1 MLSRRRIPFFDGHN
15 DVLLRLWRSGEP
27 DTVKAFLEGDTESQ
41 LDFPKARQGGFAGGL
56 FAIFVPSARR
66 RDEDKTGS
74 GEKEISESSAIAP
87 PGITLTRAQIAVFAM
102 SALLFRMERES
113 KGALRVC
120 RDVEEIAQCLD
131 ARVLAAVLHIEGAEA
146 IDENFEV
153 LEVLHAAGLRSL
165 GPVWSRPNA
174 FGYGVP
180 FRSPASPDTGPGLT
194 DLGKALIRACNELKI
209 LIDLS
214 HLNEQGFWDVAA
226 ISDAPLVATHSNA
239 HEVSPHSR
247 NLTDRQLAAIRDSQG
262 LVGVTFATN
271 YLRSESGRNAD
282 TTADLILKH
291 VDHVLKHV
299 GEDGI
304 GFGSDFDGAK
314 MPVGLE
320 SAAEMQTVVRLLRSH
335 GFGERLIEKLCFKN
349 WLKVLRRTWGPASSR
364 HREHRPTRKHSDA
377 IKGARGEADRIV
389 SLRSSREHTPPRSR
403 KRPGPSTTM

>member
-1 MLSRRRIPFFDGHN
+1 MPLRRRIPIFDGHN
-15 DVLLRLWRSGEP
+15 DVLLRLWRRGVP
-27 DTVKAFLEGDTESQ
+27 DVIKAFLEGETEGQ

-56 FAIFVPSARR
+56 FAIFVPSADRVPSGHCP
-66 RDEDKTGS
+66 DEDKAGN
-74 GEKEISESSAIAP
+74 ESSAIAP
-87 PGITLTRAQIAVFAM
+87 PGIALTQAQRAVFAM
-102 SALLFRMERES
+102 SALLLRMARES

-120 RDVEEIAQCLD
+120 RNVEEIEECLD

-174 FGYGVP
+174 FGHGVP
-180 FRSPASPDTGPGLT
+180 FRCPASPDTGPGLT
-194 DLGKALIRACNELKI
+194 DLGKTLIRACNELKI

-239 HEVSPHSR
+239 HGVTPHSR
-247 NLTDRQLAAIRDSQG
+247 NLTDRQLAAIRESQG
-262 LVGVTFATN
+262 LVGVTFAAS
-271 YLRSESGRNAD
+271 YVRSGGGHNAD

-291 VDHVLKHV
+291 VDHVLEHV

-314 MPVGLE
+314 MPAGLG
-320 SAAEMQTVVRLLRSH
+320 SAAELQTIVRLLRSR

-349 WLKVLRRTWGPASSR
+349 WLRVLRKTWGLRPAVR
-364 HREHRPTRKHSDA
+364 NNAP
-377 IKGARGEADRIV
+377 
-389 SLRSSREHTPPRSR
+389 L
-403 KRPGPSTTM
+403 